1 MGQAKRKG
9 KIKEPPKTRPLTG
22 EEALQVAL
30 LGTCQITLKEL
41 IKRLPFEPDIN
52 KRKTRQYW
60 IDRMFVA
67 IEGID
72 LTLDGWVN
80 EEFEN
85 KFLKYHRMIESD
97 IQSLLMTYK
106 EIK

>member
-1 MGQAKRKG
+1 MGQARRKG
-9 KIKEPPKTRPLTG
+9 QIKVPPKTKPLTG

-30 LGTCQITLKEL
+30 LGTCQITLRAL
-41 IKRLPFEPDIN
+41 TARIKLEPDRT
-52 KRKTRQYW
+52 KRERRQYW
-60 IDRMFVA
+60 IDRMLVA

-85 KFLKYHRMIESD
+85 KFNKYHRMIEAD
-97 IQSLLMTYK
+97 IQGLLMTYK
-106 EIK
+106 EEV